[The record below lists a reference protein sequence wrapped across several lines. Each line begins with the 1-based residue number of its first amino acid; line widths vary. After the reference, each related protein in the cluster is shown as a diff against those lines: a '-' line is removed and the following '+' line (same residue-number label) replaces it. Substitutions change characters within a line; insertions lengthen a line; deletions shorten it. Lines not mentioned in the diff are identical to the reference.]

1 MVHYVGSDPIKLG
14 KRLQRV
20 IASESL
26 WSSSLFQIYL
36 IEKENFECKALPLEV
51 THMAADVARVDD
63 FIVYYKRNTL
73 NYSYYSQLLGKKKR
87 GEDTF
92 LAECNFT

>member
-1 MVHYVGSDPIKLG
+1 MVHYEGLGPIKLG
-14 KRLQRV
+14 KTHQHV

-26 WSSSLFQIYL
+26 WLSSLFQIYL
-36 IEKENFECKALPLEV
+36 IEKENFECKVLPLEV
-51 THMAADVARVDD
+51 TCMAADVAQVDD

-73 NYSYYSQLLGKKKR
+73 NYSYYSQLLGNKKR

-92 LAECNFT
+92 LAV